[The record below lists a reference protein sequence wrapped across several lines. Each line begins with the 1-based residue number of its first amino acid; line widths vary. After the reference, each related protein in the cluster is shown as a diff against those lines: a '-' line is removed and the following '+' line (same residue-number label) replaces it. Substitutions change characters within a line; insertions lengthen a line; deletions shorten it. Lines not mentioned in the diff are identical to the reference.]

1 MDIGLKQKTMKKI
14 TAVEWLYKISQERE
28 LKEEDFYQAQEMS
41 KSQIMTA
48 YIDGV
53 CNTISKHN
61 NQTMP
66 EQYFETNYYDI

>member
-1 MDIGLKQKTMKKI
+1 MKKI
-14 TAVEWLYKISQERE
+14 TAVEWLYKTSQERE
-28 LKEEDFYQAQEMS
+28 LNEEDFYQAQEMS

-53 CNTISKHN
+53 CKGLSKTTIP
-61 NQTMP
+61 TMP